1 MSGGVGNGGRG
12 GGGRHGGSGGRSRQ
26 PASRYVNLHSPIALY
41 PHQFCV
47 SLSYWRNEKI
57 SIEEKYKEYKLR
69 VESEL
74 AEARENAKEA
84 TEFLN
89 DGKMQ
94 KDLDARVFEA
104 NSLKEQLKEANDAVD
119 RLQTELS
126 GAKEAEYK
134 RGLDEGKAKFTSSE
148 EYHEVG
154 AHSNDAS
161 PAHES
166 ESSKIGRRNSEI
178 ASVEGVARKF
188 SGMSTFDHGHGPHSA
203 TREVG
208 DISDHGHGP
217 RFATREVGDI
227 SDHGHGPRS
236 AIREVG
242 DISPNFGSSKSA
254 QNDHVSEY
262 RTPKPYLPSV
272 RDQGYATAF
281 PSLSSHSGSSATSIE
296 IVQSGD
302 AKEENRTP
310 SYFSCTPPVDV
321 TRKENKAFLKTGFEG
336 FKRALALIAV
346 FIKLVKV
353 ASAALNLR
361 LGSASQEREIQS
373 GKSASEKTSGNMEF
387 ENSES
392 FDICEERNRN
402 VVKLKA
408 PLLATNRAKR
418 HEAKRLRKRDNIKI
432 LRPGMIL
439 LKGYLPL
446 IDQVK
451 LVKSCRNLGRGSG
464 GFYQPGYHDGATLHL
479 KMMCLGKN
487 WDPLTSSYGDE
498 RPIDGA
504 KPPPIPNEFQR
515 FVKEAIQDC
524 HDFLESHSK
533 VKNAKDI
540 LPSMSPNIC
549 IINFYSKTGKFGLHQ
564 DKDESQESL
573 KKGLPV
579 VSFSIGDSA
588 EFLYGDR
595 RDIEKADK
603 VVLESG
609 DVLIF
614 GGKSRNIFHG
624 VTSIVPDTAPKALLE
639 ETDLRPGRL
648 NLTFKEY

>member
-1 MSGGVGNGGRG
+1 MALPWTLLIIVLFSISATAMVANATLLSGGILGGVIACTYTSVSVAGTYNMIPLSKMDLFCGASCTSMLVVVAQTNTAGLYTFLFMSVAYAMSGRGNRGRG
-12 GGGRHGGSGGRSRQ
+12 GGGGHGGSGGRSRL
-26 PASRYVNLHSPIALY
+26 PASGYINLHRP
-41 PHQFCV
+41 
-47 SLSYWRNEKI
+47 
-57 SIEEKYKEYKLR
+57 
-69 VESEL
+69 
-74 AEARENAKEA
+74 
-84 TEFLN
+84 
-89 DGKMQ
+89 
-94 KDLDARVFEA
+94 
-104 NSLKEQLKEANDAVD
+104 
-119 RLQTELS
+119 
-126 GAKEAEYK
+126 
-134 RGLDEGKAKFTSSE
+134 
-148 EYHEVG
+148 VG

-161 PAHES
+161 PAHER
-166 ESSKIGRRNSEI
+166 ESSTVGRRNSEI

-188 SGMSTFDHGHGPHSA
+188 SGMSTSDHGHGPRST

-208 DISDHGHGP
+208 DISDHGHGS
-217 RFATREVGDI
+217 RFSTSEVGDI
-227 SDHGHGPRS
+227 ADHGHGPGS
-236 AIREVG
+236 ATHEVG

-254 QNDHVSEY
+254 QNDHISEY

-310 SYFSCTPPVDV
+310 SHFSCTPPVDA
-321 TRKENKAFLKTGFEG
+321 TRKENKAFQT
-336 FKRALALIAV
+336 
-346 FIKLVKV
+346 
-353 ASAALNLR
+353 

-418 HEAKRLRKRDNIKI
+418 NEAKRLMERDNIKI

-446 IDQVK
+446 VDQVK

-487 WDPLTSSYGDE
+487 WDPQTSSYGDE
-498 RPIDGA
+498 RSIDGA

-524 HDFLESHSK
+524 HDYLESHSK

-549 IINFYSKTGKFGLHQ
+549 IINFYSKTGKLGLHK

-579 VSFSIGDSA
+579 VSFSIGDYA
-588 EFLYGDR
+588 EFLYGDQ

-624 VTSIVPDTAPKALLE
+624 VTSIVPNTAPKPLLE
-639 ETDLRPGRL
+639 GTDLKPGRL
-648 NLTFKEY
+648 NLTFREY